1 MCRVLRTYAYISTI
15 SSTSNLHSCVNRVTT
30 YAPLKRHGVTKGT
43 RVGVVGVGGLG
54 HLAIQWAAAMGAHVT
69 AISTSLDKRDDAL
82 KLGAT
87 KFLVFTDSQQLQEAN
102 KTLDLILCSNN
113 MKNNDWNAILSLLDT
128 NGKVILVAAPEEN
141 LNIPPF
147 GLILR
152 QISVAG
158 SFIGAKKEV
167 EEMLQFASETGV
179 RPWAQV
185 IPMEKVNEGIKLM
198 RENKVRYRVVLQR
211 DSDDHHQIE

>member
-1 MCRVLRTYAYISTI
+1 M
-15 SSTSNLHSCVNRVTT
+15 
-30 YAPLKRHGVTKGT
+30 TKGT

-54 HLAIQWAAAMGAHVT
+54 HLAIQWAAAMGAQVT

-113 MKNNDWNAILSLLDT
+113 MKNNDWNAMLSLLDT

-152 QISVAG
+152 QISVTG

-185 IPMEKVNEGIKLM
+185 IPMEKVNEGIKLV

-211 DSDDHHQIE
+211 NSDGSLKFE